1 MNAPL
6 LIRLECKRAFGG
18 PGAPL
23 ALALLALAGFLALAN
38 GHRVVRDQMANI
50 EAAPSLERQAH
61 TVIRARH
68 PDTGDAL
75 YHLPWFT
82 AHVPGPLAPL
92 ALGLREVQPYQ
103 LRVRMLT
110 LEGQLYESELT
121 NPATLAT
128 GSFDLTFVLVFLY
141 PLVLIAL
148 LHNLVSADREGG
160 TWTLLLA
167 STARPAQVILLR
179 ALVRGAAVIGV
190 WLLTVA
196 GAAVW
201 LGLPLDSSLA
211 GLLAASTAFLCF
223 WVALATAV
231 AAWGRTSDFNALAL
245 AGAWLLLTILL
256 PAACNLAVSLAIP
269 VPESLEVT
277 LRQREG
283 YHQQW
288 DRPKQATMARF
299 LARYP
304 KFRDFRAPDDR
315 FSWGW
320 YYAMQQQGD
329 EESAAASA
337 LLREKLDRRR
347 RWIGHLAW
355 LSPPLRTQ
363 LHLNTIA
370 QTDLGS
376 HLRYIDAVRAHHRR
390 VREFFYPTLMRNDAA
405 PPVDWSA
412 APSMLRLE
420 PR

>member
-1 MNAPL
+1 MNIPL
-6 LIRLECKRAFGG
+6 LIRLECKRAFSG

-23 ALALLALAGFLALAN
+23 ALVLLSLAGLLALAN
-38 GHRVVRDQMANI
+38 GNRVIQTQEANI
-50 EAAPSLERQAH
+50 GTGPQLERQTH
-61 TVIRARH
+61 RRILARH

-82 AHVPGPLAPL
+82 AHAPSPLAPL

-110 LEGQLYESELT
+110 LEGQLYESELS
-121 NPATLAT
+121 NPAMLAT
-128 GSFDLTFVLVFLY
+128 GSYDLAFVLVFLY

-148 LHNLVSADREGG
+148 LHNLVSGDREGG
-160 TWTLLLA
+160 TWTLVL
-167 STARPAQVILLR
+167 SNSAQPVHVILLR
-179 ALVRGAAVIGV
+179 AAVRTSAVVGV

-196 GAAVW
+196 AAAAWLHLPVNATLAGFVAVSVAFLLFWAAV
-201 LGLPLDSSLA
+201 
-211 GLLAASTAFLCF
+211 
-223 WVALATAV
+223 ATAV
-231 AAWGRTSDFNALAL
+231 AARGRTSDGNALVL
-245 AGAWLLLTILL
+245 AGAWLLWTVLL

-288 DRPKQATMARF
+288 DRPKQATMERF
-299 LARYP
+299 FAQYP
-304 KFRDFRAPDDR
+304 QFRSFHAPEDR

-329 EESAAASA
+329 QESAAASSE
-337 LLREKLDRRR
+337 LRAKLERRR
-347 RWIGHLAW
+347 RWTSHLSW

-363 LHLNTIA
+363 LQLSTIA
-370 QTDLGS
+370 QTDLAS
-376 HLRYIDAVRAHHRR
+376 HLRYLDAVRGHHRR
-390 VREFFYPTLMRNDAA
+390 VREFFYPVLMRNDAP

-412 APSMLRLE
+412 APKMLRLE

>member
-1 MNAPL
+1 MNIPL
-6 LIRLECKRAFGG
+6 LIRLECKRSFSG

-23 ALALLALAGFLALAN
+23 SLVLLALAGLLALAN
-38 GHRVVRDQMANI
+38 GSRVIQTQEANI
-50 EAAPSLERQAH
+50 ASAPQLEQQAH
-61 TVIRARH
+61 TRILARH

-82 AHVPGPLAPL
+82 AHAPSPLAPL

-110 LEGQLYESELT
+110 LEGQLYESELS
-121 NPATLAT
+121 NPALLAT
-128 GSFDLTFVLVFLY
+128 GSYDLTFVLVFLY

-148 LHNLVSADREGG
+148 LHSLVSGDREGG
-160 TWTLLLA
+160 TWALVLSNCTQPMQL
-167 STARPAQVILLR
+167 ILLR
-179 ALVRGAAVIGV
+179 AAVRTSAVVGV
-190 WLLTVA
+190 WLLTIS
-196 GAAVW
+196 AAVYW
-201 LGLPLDSSLA
+201 LHLPADATLA
-211 GLLAASTAFLCF
+211 GFVVVSVAFLLF
-223 WVALATAV
+223 WAAVATA
-231 AAWGRTSDFNALAL
+231 AAARGRTSDGNALVL
-245 AGAWLLLTILL
+245 AGAWLLWTVLL

-288 DRPKQATMARF
+288 DRPKQATMERF
-299 LARYP
+299 FAQDP
-304 KFRDFRAPDDR
+304 QFRSFHAPEDR

-329 EESAAASA
+329 QESAAASSA
-337 LLREKLDRRR
+337 LRAKLERRR
-347 RWIGHLAW
+347 QWTSHLSW

-363 LHLNTIA
+363 LQLSAIA
-370 QTDLGS
+370 RTDLAS
-376 HLRYIDAVRAHHRR
+376 HLRYLDAVRGHHRR
-390 VREFFYPTLMRNDAA
+390 IREFFYPVLMRNDTP

-412 APSMLRLE
+412 APKMLRLE